1 MSSRDTGYAADTAQR
16 EVQRNL
22 GPAARVEMAFAMSQ
36 RAREI
41 SITGMMDRD
50 PTLSYSDARARLLR
64 RLLGEKLYEAAF
76 SQPAA

>member
-1 MSSRDTGYAADTAQR
+1 MSSRDTSHAADAVQR
-16 EVQRNL
+16 EVQRQL

-50 PTLSYSDARARLLR
+50 PTLSDSDARAKLLR
-64 RLLGEKLYEAAF
+64 RLLGPKLYEAAF
-76 SQPAA
+76 SRPAA